1 VAFLATIIGNVPNLK
16 VNTLK
21 QNRNPA
27 NILDVARKAG
37 VSKSTTARVL
47 SGTGAVS
54 GRARD
59 KVIAAAAA
67 LRYRVNASARTLRQG
82 KNRLLAAVFP
92 SGASRGVI
100 SHAIG
105 SEKLEGLARGAE
117 RLKYD
122 LQIFFADLND
132 AAELRRLAMEKSIG
146 GFLFTGGISPVTLE
160 LLDRYEIPWVGI
172 NWCNVNRPN
181 DPHCWT
187 DFAHG
192 GRTLMTH
199 LYQVGCRKVVAFD
212 WLSASYGP
220 FGTGVRDA
228 WKDLGMPAHA
238 LELHVGGHFNHGPD
252 VNTVLDQAM
261 NENRP
266 DGFLMSSEAGAMCA
280 YRAIRARG
288 LEPGKDV
295 AVATFDDLGTA
306 SHMDPPCTAYK
317 QPTYEMGEAAVEEL
331 DRVLSGERGRKIE
344 RNIRGTL
351 LERGSSLKFSR
362 PQG

>member
-1 VAFLATIIGNVPNLK
+1 M
-16 VNTLK
+16 K
-21 QNRNPA
+21 QSRPA
-27 NILDVARKAG
+27 ASILDVARKAG

-47 SGTGAVS
+47 SGEGAVS
-54 GRARD
+54 GKARD
-59 KVIAAAAA
+59 KVFAAAAA
-67 LRYRVNASARTLRQG
+67 LRYRVNTSARALRQG

-117 RLKYD
+117 RLGYD

-132 AAELRRLAMEKSIG
+132 ATALRRLAMEKSIG
-146 GFLFTGGISPVTLE
+146 GFLFTGSISPATLE

-172 NWCNVNRPN
+172 NWRNPARPG

-187 DFAHG
+187 DFLHA
-192 GRTLMTH
+192 GRTLITH
-199 LYQVGCRKVVAFD
+199 LHHIGCRRIVAFD
-212 WLSASYGP
+212 WLSAEYGP
-220 FGTGVRDA
+220 FGQGLRSA
-228 WKDLGMPAHA
+228 WADLGMKAAA
-238 LELHVGGHFNHGPD
+238 LEIHAGGQFSHGAA
-252 VNTVLDQAM
+252 VNQVLEATLDAG
-261 NENRP
+261 RP
-266 DGFLMSSEAGAMCA
+266 DAFLMSHETGAMSA
-280 YRAIRARG
+280 YRALRARG
-288 LEPGKDV
+288 LNPGTDI

-331 DRVLSGERGRKIE
+331 DRVLSGERGRKID

-351 LERGSSLKFSR
+351 LERASTQMYRS
-362 PQG
+362 QG